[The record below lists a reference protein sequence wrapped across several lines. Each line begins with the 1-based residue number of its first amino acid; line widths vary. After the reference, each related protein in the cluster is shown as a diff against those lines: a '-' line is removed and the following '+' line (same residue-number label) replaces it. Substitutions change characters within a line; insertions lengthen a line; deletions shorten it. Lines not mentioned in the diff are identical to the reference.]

1 MDIAKNG
8 SYANECY
15 YKYYSEHEHFT
26 KIVYANMLKRH
37 FYSTLF
43 YVKEDNRVHDMDL
56 ERTFEIM
63 LCKLTLT
70 IDEWCNAKGLLRKYK
85 ERRVIK
91 KLDALLSEIYNVY
104 LILSI

>member
-37 FYSTLF
+37 FLQHT
-43 YVKEDNRVHDMDL
+43 
-56 ERTFEIM
+56 I
-63 LCKLTLT
+63 LCK
-70 IDEWCNAKGLLRKYK
+70 
-85 ERRVIK
+85 RR
-91 KLDALLSEIYNVY
+91 
-104 LILSI
+104 